1 MRGALPRRTARA
13 AGVERPVVE
22 AVCALLADAAPLAD
36 VIDALLARPL
46 RPE

>member
-1 MRGALPRRTARA
+1 M
-13 AGVERPVVE
+13 PVVE
-22 AVCALLADAAPLAD
+22 AVCALLADAAPLSQ